1 LSAGVGVGVGAGG
14 SGGSD
19 PGSVIA
25 NEFAEVTV
33 RRVPTHNGV
42 RLEIRSAR
50 LGRSILLDAVQLES
64 LTWQDPALFS
74 ELLVDPFGPSPSAPS
89 PSPSP
94 SPHAFPPASPPPSP
108 LPQARTNGSSG

>member
-1 LSAGVGVGVGAGG
+1 LSAGAGAGG

-33 RRVPTHNGV
+33 HRVPTHNGV

-74 ELLVDPFGPSPSAPS
+74 ELLVDPFGPSPSG
-89 PSPSP
+89 PSP
-94 SPHAFPPASPPPSP
+94 SPHAFPPASAPPSP